1 MTAQYR
7 NLTLKGGTPARL
19 AILRGI
25 VANMNAADS
34 TLPPS
39 LCHVDWRAFRAS
51 TPASHDALSQGFN
64 TSGAVRETVWYT
76 HGEAGLRGQRYADE
90 IVRLRHTGWF
100 CDAHNEEK
108 ARGVVALLTHGRFIA
123 GYEGG
128 AGETVYFDHV
138 HTDENRAAHMA
149 DEHAR
154 IHAAVEKEFSE
165 RWHDARE
172 LLDSIEIQREEIGRL
187 CALRN
192 HPRFGNAQ
200 LREDI
205 GAHIRELRKMV
216 ERMGRDFADI
226 ELEGK

>member
-1 MTAQYR
+1 MTAQYL
-7 NLTLKGGTPARL
+7 NFTLKGGTPARL

-25 VANMNAADS
+25 AANMAVCMPAM
-34 TLPPS
+34 PPS
-39 LCHVDWRAFRAS
+39 LVHADWRAVRKN
-51 TPASHDALSQGFN
+51 TPVSHDALSPGFN
-64 TSGAVRETVWYT
+64 DKTPIWYT
-76 HGEAGLRGQRYADE
+76 HGEPGLRGQRYADE

-123 GYEGG
+123 GYEGSE
-128 AGETVYFDHV
+128 GETVYFGHV
-138 HTDENRAAHMA
+138 HTDENDAAHMA

-154 IHAAVEKEFSE
+154 VHAEQAKEYSE
-165 RWHDARE
+165 RWTDARE
-172 LLDSIEIQREEIGRL
+172 LLDSIEVQREEIGRL

-205 GAHIRELRKMV
+205 GTHIRELRKMV